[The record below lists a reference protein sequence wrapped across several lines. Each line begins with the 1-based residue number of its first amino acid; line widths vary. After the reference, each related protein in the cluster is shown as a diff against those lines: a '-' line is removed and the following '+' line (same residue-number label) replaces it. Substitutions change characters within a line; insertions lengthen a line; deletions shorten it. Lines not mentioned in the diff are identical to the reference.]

1 MQKLFHSIRLFSKG
15 TGAKNYVLTG
25 VAARCDWIALSDA
38 MEPHTHLVR
47 RVDTNRPR
55 HIFLSL
61 RSPTHALAWFANE
74 VLPQIQAPFVLVSG
88 SEDVTIPEQ
97 IDKRWRSYSDIDIAA
112 ITRIRDHRLLRAWFA
127 ENLATEDPL
136 IQPIPTGL
144 VFTDSSEP
152 PLVDNNP
159 PPLADR
165 PLRVLCAH
173 RAREGEQ
180 WELRRQISETAKTHW
195 SGICTH
201 IDAEVPQQEFFQL
214 CQNHA
219 FVICASGGGL
229 DPSPKAFHAILN
241 GAIPIIQNSPIVSA
255 YRQLPV
261 AVTPDWT
268 PEALSLKRL
277 ESWRADLLEEF
288 DVPARRKEVIRR
300 LGLDYWWRQIEA
312 AANPPDTELKSTIVG
327 LQP

>member
-1 MQKLFHSIRLFSKG
+1 
-15 TGAKNYVLTG
+15 
-25 VAARCDWIALSDA
+25 
-38 MEPHTHLVR
+38 MEPRTHLVR

-61 RSPTHALAWFANE
+61 RSHSHALAWFANE
-74 VLPQIQAPFVLVSG
+74 VLPQIEAPFVLVSG
-88 SEDVTIPEQ
+88 SEDITFPEQ
-97 IDKRWRSYSDIDIAA
+97 TDKRWRPYSDIDIAA
-112 ITRIRDHRLLRAWFA
+112 IARIRNHRLLRVWFA
-127 ENLATEDPL
+127 ENLAIEDPL
-136 IQPIPTGL
+136 MQPIPTGL

-173 RAREGEQ
+173 RVREGEQ
-180 WELRRQISETAKTHW
+180 WESRRRISETARTHW
-195 SGICTH
+195 SDICTH
-201 IDAEVPQQEFFQL
+201 IDAEVPQQEFFRL

-241 GAIPIIQNSPIVSA
+241 GAIPVIQNSPVVSA

-288 DVPARRKEVIRR
+288 DIPARRKEVIRR

-312 AANPPDTELKSTIVG
+312 VASPLDA
-327 LQP
+327 